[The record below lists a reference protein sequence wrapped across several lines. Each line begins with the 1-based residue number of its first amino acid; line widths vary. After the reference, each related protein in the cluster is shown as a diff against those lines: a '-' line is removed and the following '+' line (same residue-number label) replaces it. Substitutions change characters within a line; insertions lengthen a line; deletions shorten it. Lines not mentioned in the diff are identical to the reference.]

1 MFIHPLNWANARC
14 QAQVTECSAH
24 RRLMLEAAVSKSI
37 DERVRLI
44 EEFIVDTTLG
54 RLYPVDIVEECRS
67 IMKPPQNFNLYVV
80 AGQAF
85 D

>member
-1 MFIHPLNWANARC
+1 MPGARRKS
-14 QAQVTECSAH
+14 QNVLPTDV
-24 RRLMLEAAVSKSI
+24 LMLEAAVSKSI